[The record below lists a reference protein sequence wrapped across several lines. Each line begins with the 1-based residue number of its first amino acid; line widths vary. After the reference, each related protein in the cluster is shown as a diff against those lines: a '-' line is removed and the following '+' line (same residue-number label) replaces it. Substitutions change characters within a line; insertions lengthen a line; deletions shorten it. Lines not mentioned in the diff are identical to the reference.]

1 MQESPPKP
9 IPDPVNAHTE
19 ALGTI
24 ENPPGMARRGRLRWL
39 AWWET
44 LPGNARGALWILAAA
59 FFFTIMT
66 TLIKLAGERINVTE
80 ILLVRQ
86 IVMTIIVAPTII
98 SSFPSSLR
106 TARPELHLM
115 RIVLASGAM
124 LFGFT
129 AVINL
134 PLADATAISFAKSFF
149 VTIFAIVI
157 LKETVGLHR
166 WGAVIVGFLGVV
178 VMLNPTGEGSMN
190 VYGLMA
196 VAGAACAGMVMIL
209 IRQMSRTDRPVTILT
224 YQAFGVGLIM
234 IVPTWI
240 YWVTPTWKEAAILV
254 AIGVVAW
261 FAQMCN
267 IQAFRAGEATA
278 IASLDYTRLLYATIF
293 GVMIFGQWPGASTF
307 VGAAIIITASLYTVH
322 REARRNKRLV
332 RDADGRGYNN

>member
-1 MQESPPKP
+1 MQ
-9 IPDPVNAHTE
+9 
-19 ALGTI
+19 GR
-24 ENPPGMARRGRLRWL
+24 PGMAARGRLRWL

-44 LPGNARGALWILAAA
+44 LAGNARGALWILAAA

-66 TLIKLAGERINVTE
+66 TLIKVAGQRIHVTE

-98 SSFPSSLR
+98 GSFPSSLR

-124 LFGFT
+124 VFGFT
-129 AVINL
+129 AVIHL

-149 VTIFAIVI
+149 VTIFAILI

-166 WGAVIVGFLGVV
+166 WGAVVVGFMGVL
-178 VMLNPTGEGSMN
+178 VMLNPTGEGTMN

-196 VAGAACAGMVMIL
+196 VAGAACAAMVMIL
-209 IRQMSRTDRPVTILT
+209 IRQMTRTDRPVTILT
-224 YQAFGVGLIM
+224 YQACGVGLIM

-240 YWVTPTWKEAAILV
+240 YWVTPTPTELAILL

-261 FAQMCN
+261 CAQMCN

-278 IASLDYTRLLYATIF
+278 IASLDYTRLLYATAF
-293 GVMIFGQWPGASTF
+293 GVLVFDQWPGLTTF
-307 VGAAIIITASLYTVH
+307 AGAAIIIAASLYTVH
-322 REARRNKRLV
+322 REARLNRRLV
-332 RDADGRGYNN
+332 RDAEGRGYNN